1 MPHQAEPR
9 RYSLDRN
16 LYLTE
21 TPDRFQAVL
30 SNRAIVGWT
39 TLGSA
44 GRDFLLG
51 ELAI

>member
-9 RYSLDRN
+9 GYSLDRN
-16 LYLTE
+16 LSLTE

-30 SNRAIVGWT
+30 SDRAIVGWT

-44 GRDFLLG
+44 DRDFLLG
-51 ELAI
+51 ELAT